1 VRACVFVCVSARAEV
16 FVHGKGVDDDKG
28 CLLQALHVSCMGMWM
43 SFVCAH
49 VCVRVSAR
57 AEVLVLGKGVDDDK
71 GCLLQALHVS

>member
-1 VRACVFVCVSARAEV
+1 
-16 FVHGKGVDDDKG
+16 
-28 CLLQALHVSCMGMWM
+28 M

>member
-1 VRACVFVCVSARAEV
+1 
-16 FVHGKGVDDDKG
+16 
-28 CLLQALHVSCMGMWM
+28 MWM

-57 AEVLVLGKGVDDDK
+57 AEVLVHGKGVDDDK